1 MFTFSC
7 TYILSLLSL
16 SLFLFRSLSLSFF
29 SLFSSL
35 SYASN
40 VSFLSL
46 FLSLYFT
53 YYIFFLTSLR
63 SSSLSLSLS
72 LSLSSNEQLYSL
84 PLSLASKSF
93 SLPFSHLFLSPRS
106 RSSLNILRLCFCN
119 RFSLSFFLL
128 CTSSI
133 FLRFQSHGRS

>member
-72 LSLSSNEQLYSL
+72 SNEQLYSL

-128 CTSSI
+128 CPSST